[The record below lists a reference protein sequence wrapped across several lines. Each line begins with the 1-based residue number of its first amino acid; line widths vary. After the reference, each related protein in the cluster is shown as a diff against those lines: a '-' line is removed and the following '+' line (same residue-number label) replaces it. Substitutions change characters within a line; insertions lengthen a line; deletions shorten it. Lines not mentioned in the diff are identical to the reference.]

1 MRNLT
6 NTMVA
11 WTPADRTDQ
20 YTAGKVELIAHPW
33 PSQWGPFP
41 YAKDFG
47 ASLHHVTHASLEER
61 QAMLADLIPK
71 IVADGIPMDRVQDAI
86 APLQEITGEVA

>member
-11 WTPADRTDQ
+11 WTPADRVFYDTHGQ
-20 YTAGKVELIAHPW
+20 VALIAHPW
-33 PSQWGPFP
+33 PRQWGPFP
-41 YAKDFG
+41 FAKDFG
-47 ASLHHVTHASLEER
+47 ASLDRVTRASLEER
-61 QAMLADLIPK
+61 RAMLADLIPK

-86 APLQEITGEVA
+86 APLQEITGEAA